1 MDLDLATGGAISG
14 WPHVVQSIETLLS
27 TPRGTR
33 VFRRDFGSE
42 LLAHLDGPQSEA
54 GLMGLYVA
62 LAEALEIWEPRFAL
76 SSVAVSGGADG
87 AVQLAL
93 EGAYLPRGHLGDHST
108 LDDATRR
115 LVIRAGGVA
124 SWDHARGTGET

>member
-62 LAEALEIWEPRFAL
+62 LAEALEIWEPRFAGTCL
-76 SSVAVSGGADG
+76 TNGCLFGTNRTPQKFCSTVAVPDS
-87 AVQLAL
+87 
-93 EGAYLPRGHLGDHST
+93 RS
-108 LDDATRR
+108 
-115 LVIRAGGVA
+115 
-124 SWDHARGTGET
+124 